1 MCVGG
6 WWAYLA
12 REHMRVH
19 VYSAALIVL
28 PPGVLE
34 GVKKQSHYCVSID
47 VREKKELVMEMHTL
61 LQRISSYWRK
71 NGYIGW
77 DNGTHFMTMIP
88 CFVAASRSM
97 LSTPVPARPIILRRD
112 PAAMTS
118 AVTFVAER
126 TIRPS
131 YSWTNHT
138 MDKRRV
144 DVYTQRQ

>member
-1 MCVGG
+1 M
-6 WWAYLA
+6 YLA

-19 VYSAALIVL
+19 VCSAALMVL

-34 GVKKQSHYCVSID
+34 KG
-47 VREKKELVMEMHTL
+47 REERGEAVMEMHTL
-61 LQRISSYWRK
+61 LQRVSSYWRK
-71 NGYIGW
+71 KGGHSRWGIMIHSLYS
-77 DNGTHFMTMIP
+77 HFMTMIP

-97 LSTPVPARPIILRRD
+97 LSTPVPARPISLRRD

-131 YSWTNHT
+131 YSWRNNG
-138 MDKRRV
+138 
-144 DVYTQRQ
+144 

>member
-19 VYSAALIVL
+19 VCSAALIVL

-77 DNGTHFMTMIP
+77 DNGTHLY
-88 CFVAASRSM
+88 R
-97 LSTPVPARPIILRRD
+97 LG
-112 PAAMTS
+112 
-118 AVTFVAER
+118 
-126 TIRPS
+126 
-131 YSWTNHT
+131 
-138 MDKRRV
+138 
-144 DVYTQRQ
+144 